1 MNNDGKCDGKWVKMV
16 KLFPCKYLREKKLNE
31 SKIFKIKHLNH
42 GTQIKKQDKVK
53 DRPRF

>member
-1 MNNDGKCDGKWVKMV
+1 MNNEGKCDGKWVKMV
-16 KLFPCKYLREKKLNE
+16 KFFPCKYLREKKSNE